1 MPPRK
6 THRRLLWA
14 AIVLA
19 ASAAIVV
26 VLYPSPLVVDSQPVE
41 RGALQVII
49 EEEGETRARDRFVVA
64 APVPGRLMRVAAE
77 DGDPVKRGDVL
88 ARIDPLPLSQRE
100 RQETLARVD
109 VAEAALQRARA
120 HEAHAREDSALAQRE
135 RQRAEQ
141 LARDGVVSTQLLDQ
155 ARNADVTAREE
166 LEATRYSVEAAAS
179 EVKIAR
185 AGLVGLDAGPEQAR
199 PLIELRSPIA
209 GSVLRVLE
217 KSERVIPAGTPVLI
231 LGEPDKLEVVTDV
244 LSTDAVKISPGAPVR
259 IEGWGGDHPLRARVR
274 RIEPAGFTKVSAL
287 GVEEQRVN
295 IISDFVD
302 SPGPLGDG
310 YRVETQIVIWSG
322 ENILKAPLS
331 AVFRQQTGWSAFV
344 IEGGRARR
352 RDIQIGHRTETMV
365 EILGGLSEQEVVILH
380 PSNVV
385 MDGVRVR
392 TPE

>member
-100 RQETLARVD
+100 HQETLARVD

-166 LEATRYSVEAAAS
+166 LEAARYSVEAAAS

-331 AVFRQQTGWSAFV
+331 AVFRQQQGWSAFV

>member
-166 LEATRYSVEAAAS
+166 LEAARYSVEAAAS

-331 AVFRQQTGWSAFV
+331 AVFRQQQGWSAFV